1 MPVDAIVIADHVV
14 CGYTSSA
21 KTDENRL
28 ARDIKQALKNQ
39 HYEKIT
45 VKIFHDYKAFLARA
59 EGMNNSLPWNSR
71 SIERKS
77 GQFEIL

>member
-1 MPVDAIVIADHVV
+1 M

-59 EGMNNSLPWNSR
+59 EGMNNIASVEQPQHRKKERAIRDIIKSLSM
-71 SIERKS
+71 
-77 GQFEIL
+77 